1 MKYKYAMALIVSL
14 NLGTI
19 FSATIIGDFTE
30 TVSTDERRYQIAQ
43 KRWAAKANERFA
55 YGIAKS
61 DEERSN
67 ALEKYTTDVLQEEA
81 ALRELRINVISMD
94 YAALKTEIN
103 DNSEFYKTDIG
114 ISFLYGWILNQFKLN
129 DSDTDTAK
137 KEIVTPFYVGKYFS
151 FGSMFGAYLG
161 NLDNENAKD
170 QLSPIFE
177 TWVKNLESQP
187 DEEKQKTKFDFLF
200 DGIIPLHYAIE
211 QAQKNAAHSSAAK
224 VEAPYET
231 PQELFRETLYS
242 PAPSTADAILDDG
255 TSLSPTASAV
265 DPSSTLEE
273 EKEKKKQTL
282 VQKFKDE
289 HKDLIAAI
297 EQVGTLLKTDGTFDF
312 IDSFPMTEDPRIH
325 ALIKTYLALFKK
337 EDPRIIEV
345 NITEIKKIKKK
356 TVYTDKTQR
365 LKVWDELY
373 KMKDKDKNK
382 IIVYSPRTTETIEN
396 KIKNGEPCKVRQA
409 ALQAALYVLTR
420 KLTEL
425 QQKLNED
432 IAKIDVT

>member
-1 MKYKYAMALIVSL
+1 MALIVSL

-30 TVSTDERRYQIAQ
+30 TVSADERRYQIAQ
-43 KRWAAKANERFA
+43 KRWAAKANERVA

-81 ALRELRINVISMD
+81 ALREFRINVISMD

-129 DSDTDTAK
+129 DSDTDTTK

-151 FGSMFGAYLG
+151 FGSMFGAYLDK
-161 NLDNENAKD
+161 LEENAKTL
-170 QLSPIFE
+170 LSPIFE
-177 TWVKNLESQP
+177 TWVKNLEIQP

-211 QAQKNAAHSSAAK
+211 QAQKNAVHSSAAK

-255 TSLSPTASAV
+255 TSLSPTSSAV

-273 EKEKKKQTL
+273 EKKKQTL

-312 IDSFPMTEDPRIH
+312 IVGFPTAGSE
-325 ALIKTYLALFKK
+325 KVKLFISVVQKYCK
-337 EDPRIIEV
+337 RDEFLVTLLYD
-345 NITEIKKIKKK
+345 KKK
-356 TVYTDKTQR
+356 NKTDVLTVLENARSANAMIVNAKNSEEVT
-365 LKVWDELY
+365 LK
-373 KMKDKDKNK
+373 NR
-382 IIVYSPRTTETIEN
+382 RT
-396 KIKNGEPCKVRQA
+396 

>member
-30 TVSTDERRYQIAQ
+30 TVSADERRYQIAQ

-81 ALRELRINVISMD
+81 ALREFRINVISMD

-129 DSDTDTAK
+129 DSDTDTTK

-151 FGSMFGAYLG
+151 FGSMFGAYLDK
-161 NLDNENAKD
+161 LEENAKTL
-170 QLSPIFE
+170 LSPIFE
-177 TWVKNLESQP
+177 TWVKNLEIQP

-211 QAQKNAAHSSAAK
+211 QAQKNAVHSSAAK

-312 IDSFPMTEDPRIH
+312 IVGFPTAGSE
-325 ALIKTYLALFKK
+325 KVKLFISVVQKYCK
-337 EDPRIIEV
+337 RDEFLVTLLYD
-345 NITEIKKIKKK
+345 KKK
-356 TVYTDKTQR
+356 NKTDVLTVLENARSANAMIVNAKNSEEVT
-365 LKVWDELY
+365 LK
-373 KMKDKDKNK
+373 NR
-382 IIVYSPRTTETIEN
+382 RT
-396 KIKNGEPCKVRQA
+396 

>member
-30 TVSTDERRYQIAQ
+30 TVSADERRYQIAQ
-43 KRWAAKANERFA
+43 KRWAAKANERVA

-81 ALRELRINVISMD
+81 ALREFRINVISMD

-129 DSDTDTAK
+129 DSDTDTTK

-151 FGSMFGAYLG
+151 FGSMFGAYLDK
-161 NLDNENAKD
+161 LEENAKTL
-170 QLSPIFE
+170 LSPIFE
-177 TWVKNLESQP
+177 TWVKNLEIQP

-211 QAQKNAAHSSAAK
+211 QAQKNAVHSSAAK

-255 TSLSPTASAV
+255 TSLSPTSSAV

-273 EKEKKKQTL
+273 EKKKQTL

-312 IDSFPMTEDPRIH
+312 IVGFPTAGSE
-325 ALIKTYLALFKK
+325 KVKLFISVVQKYCK
-337 EDPRIIEV
+337 RDEFLVTLLYD
-345 NITEIKKIKKK
+345 KKK
-356 TVYTDKTQR
+356 NKTDVLTVLENARSANAMIVNAKNSEEVT
-365 LKVWDELY
+365 LK
-373 KMKDKDKNK
+373 NR
-382 IIVYSPRTTETIEN
+382 RT
-396 KIKNGEPCKVRQA
+396 